1 MDACREACRRSG
13 RCLFELVMGTVHAGY
28 DCVVLYC
35 REIEND
41 CSLFARDSHVLSLL
55 LFLLGRPWELL
66 ISRREDEKDPGKVG
80 DNVHR

>member
-1 MDACREACRRSG
+1 MLVRACDGNGTCRVQLR
-13 RCLFELVMGTVHAGY
+13 
-28 DCVVLYC
+28 LYFAV
-35 REIEND
+35 EIEND

>member
-1 MDACREACRRSG
+1 MDACREPCRRSG

-55 LFLLGRPWELL
+55 LFLLGRPWERL

>member
-1 MDACREACRRSG
+1 MPAEKLEACRRSG

-28 DCVVLYC
+28 NS

-55 LFLLGRPWELL
+55 LLLLGTPWELL